1 MDVEEKCKI
10 VLSVYISFEFSID
23 CINQNDF
30 VSKDKFVASKKKLP
44 NNLFDEKFGVELYV
58 DSDSF
63 EVLVTLIQV
72 KRSLKTFCE
81 KCSRVVS
88 QTNQCRRCLI
98 KYHQKSIGVYKVCY
112 SCNITIYKKVSR
124 P

>member
-30 VSKDKFVASKKKLP
+30 VSKDKFVASK
-44 NNLFDEKFGVELYV
+44 YV

-63 EVLVTLIQV
+63 EVL
-72 KRSLKTFCE
+72 
-81 KCSRVVS
+81 
-88 QTNQCRRCLI
+88 
-98 KYHQKSIGVYKVCY
+98 
-112 SCNITIYKKVSR
+112 
-124 P
+124 